1 MASRYSG
8 GIAGWIAGALP
19 LVAVNIA
26 DYLGVFAFQ
35 DAMLA
40 GAVALVGGALICGV
54 VAGSL
59 AGRAR
64 PGRLGGAASAAP
76 SGILAALLY
85 VITVAV
91 LVVGTGVRDAAFTFD
106 LRQWLGLG
114 AGLLF
119 FAALPLGVALATGGI
134 VGRQTRQRSA
144 LPSMPTRQ
152 GPMPAPRTGP
162 RPPVETWGDVRERA
176 PRQDWQ
182 HSPGWNAETSFP
194 RGDEWQPPANR
205 PAPRSNPT
213 HQYAPPGRE
222 GRRPG
227 DAPQR

>member
-54 VAGSL
+54 VAGSFG
-59 AGRAR
+59 GRAR
-64 PGRLGGAASAAP
+64 PGRPGGAASAAP
-76 SGILAALLY
+76 
-85 VITVAV
+85 
-91 LVVGTGVRDAAFTFD
+91 
-106 LRQWLGLG
+106 RQWLGLG

-134 VGRQTRQRSA
+134 VGRQMRRRSA

-152 GPMPAPRTGP
+152 GPMPATRTGP
-162 RPPVETWGDVRERA
+162 RPPGETWGDVRDRA

-182 HSPGWNAETSFP
+182 HSPGWDAETSFP

-213 HQYAPPGRE
+213 HQYTPPGRQ
-222 GRRPG
+222 GRRSG
-227 DAPQR
+227 DASQR